1 MQLTK
6 EQQLLQDR
14 RNDYIQSLVEKCKS
28 QDEIFSTTRLFGI
41 GGSDVAAI
49 MGMSKWRTA
58 YDVWR
63 TKTFRQSVIEEK
75 LCFDTGHALEGV
87 VAKWYEKK
95 TGYTVYEAEHLAMEG
110 YPFLLGNFDRIV
122 FDKPQEQGGQIVC
135 GLECKTANDNT
146 KIIINGAERSKWG
159 KDNVYNDNRELVV
172 ESDQIDPEYVAQ
184 VQFYM
189 MVSGLPF
196 WDVAVMIGNHE
207 LRYYRVR
214 ADRDFQQKMLNACVD
229 FWLNHVLTDIAPTM
243 TIADAKTMSVEEN
256 TAEADKEIFELV
268 DMRKDINIKINALEA
283 DLKAVENK
291 LADKIKDYTKITY
304 KNNEGK
310 TKTLITFKASNR
322 TTFDSKTFESEHP
335 DLYKNYLKTTTTS
348 RVLRFY

>member
-1 MQLTK
+1 MQFTK
-6 EQQLLQDR
+6 EQQQLQDK
-14 RNDYIQSLVEKCKS
+14 RNAYIQSLVDKCKNE
-28 QDEIFSTTRLFGI
+28 DEVFSTTRLYGI

-49 MGMSKWRTA
+49 LGLSKWRTA
-58 YDVWR
+58 YDVWK

-75 LCFDTGHALEGV
+75 LCFDTGHALEAV
-87 VAKWYEKK
+87 VAKWYEKT
-95 TGYTVYEAEHLAMEG
+95 TGYTVYEAEHLAMED
-110 YPFLLGNFDRIV
+110 YPFLLGNFDRLV

-159 KDNVYNDNRELVV
+159 KDNVYNDNKELVA
-172 ESDQIDPEYVAQ
+172 ESDQIDPEYIAQ

-207 LRYYRVR
+207 LRYYRVH
-214 ADRDFQQKMLNACVD
+214 ADRDFQLKMLNTCVD
-229 FWLNHVLTDIAPTM
+229 FWLNHVLTDIAPAM
-243 TIADAKTMSVEEN
+243 TIADAKTLSVEDN
-256 TAEADKEIFELV
+256 TVEADKEIFELV
-268 DMRKDINIKINALEA
+268 DMRKDINVRIAALEA
-283 DLKAVENK
+283 EMKAVENK
-291 LADKIKDYTKITY
+291 LADKIKDHTKITY
-304 KNNEGK
+304 INDEGK